1 MAETKEKK
9 GFNTGLYAVAAG
21 IVVAV
26 ILVVVTIF
34 AFTTRYTAFAPDKVA
49 QSYVDTIVQTG
60 DGYNAY
66 KMTLVSK
73 NSKYGDF
80 VRNAYMAPFVNDE
93 VEQAEFVGTGT
104 EEETKAIDTVY
115 DTMYAYYCE
124 LVKTYGLDNYDKV
137 FTNYFTKLKEVR
149 AEVYGDAYMDTE
161 YMFGAFESNVV
172 SYGESLT
179 GTQRKFASD
188 DKTIL
193 KEQSTGIYQ
202 TMFGEEADVEV
213 EALVDGKKK
222 TVTEKQLV
230 YKLTASVSD
239 TKELDETETAAYVAE
254 YKERIANFAQSGE
267 ARATQYGLAD
277 EAKEKMVNAFAKLD
291 CSDSIDAVALCT
303 VEVKTQ
309 NDTVVVTQP
318 VYVVK
323 IGNSWYVDE
332 TNADTANTLYLA
344 K

>member
-9 GFNTGLYAVAAG
+9 GFKAGLYAIVAGVIVAA
-21 IVVAV
+21 V
-26 ILVVVTIF
+26 LVGVTIF

-73 NSKYGDF
+73 NAKYGDF
-80 VRNAYMAPFVNDE
+80 IRNAYMAPFVNE
-93 VEQAEFVGTGT
+93 EAEQAKFVGTGS

-124 LVKTYGLDNYDKV
+124 LVNTYGLDNYDKV

-149 AEVYGDAYMDTE
+149 AEVYGDEYMDTE

-172 SYGESLT
+172 TYGESLT
-179 GTQRKFASD
+179 GTQRTFASD

-202 TMFGEEADVEV
+202 TMFGEEADVET

-239 TKELDETETAAYVAE
+239 AKELDEKETAAYVAE

-267 ARATQYGLAD
+267 TRADQYGLAD
-277 EAKEKMVNAFAKLD
+277 EQKTKMVDAFAKLD
-291 CSDSIDAVALCT
+291 CSESIDAVSLCT
-303 VEVKTQ
+303 VEVKDQKGNVVATQ
-309 NDTVVVTQP
+309 Q
-318 VYVVK
+318 VYVVE

-332 TNADTANTLYLA
+332 TNIDTSALYLA

>member
-1 MAETKEKK
+1 MAQTKEKK
-9 GFNTGLYAVAAG
+9 GFNAGLYAVAAG
-21 IVVAV
+21 VAVAV
-26 ILVVVTIF
+26 ILVIVTIF
-34 AFTTRYTAFAPDKVA
+34 AFTTRYTAFKPEKVA

-93 VEQAEFVGTGT
+93 VEQAAFVGTGS

-115 DTMYAYYCE
+115 NTMYTYYCE
-124 LVKTYGLDNYDKV
+124 LVNTYGLDNYDKV
-137 FTNYFTKLKEVR
+137 FTEYFTKLKAVR
-149 AEVYGDAYMDTE
+149 AEVYGDEYMDTE

-172 SYGESLT
+172 TYGESLT

-193 KEQSTGIYQ
+193 KEQATGIYQ

-222 TVTEKQLV
+222 KITEKQLV
-230 YKLTASVSD
+230 YKLTASVTD
-239 TKELDETETAAYVAE
+239 VKELDEKETDAYVAE
-254 YKERIANFAQSGE
+254 YKERISNFAKSGE
-267 ARATQYGLAD
+267 AKAAQYGLAD
-277 EAKEKMVNAFAKLD
+277 EAKEKMVDAYAKLD
-291 CSDSIDAVALCT
+291 CSENIDGVALCT
-303 VEVKTQ
+303 LEVKDQKDNVVATQ
-309 NDTVVVTQP
+309 Q

-332 TNADTANTLYLA
+332 TNADTSALYLA

>member
-9 GFNTGLYAVAAG
+9 GFKPGLYAVVAG
-21 IVVAV
+21 IIVAA

-73 NSKYGDF
+73 NAKYGDF
-80 VRNAYMAPFVNDE
+80 IRNAYMAPFVNE
-93 VEQAEFVGTGT
+93 EAEQAKFVGTGS
-104 EEETKAIDTVY
+104 EEERNAIDTVY
-115 DTMYAYYCE
+115 ETMYAYYCE
-124 LVKTYGLDNYDKV
+124 LVNTYGLDNYDQV

-149 AEVYGDAYMDTE
+149 AEVYGDEFMNTD
-161 YMFGAFESNVV
+161 YMFGAFESNVAT
-172 SYGESLT
+172 YGESLT
-179 GTQRKFASD
+179 GTQRVFASD

-193 KEQSTGIYQ
+193 KEESTGIYQ

-213 EALVDGKKK
+213 DAPGKDGKKQ
-222 TVTEKQLV
+222 TVVEKQLV
-230 YKLTASVSD
+230 YKLTTSVIEV
-239 TKELDETETAAYVAE
+239 KELNEEETAAYVAE

-277 EAKEKMVNAFAKLD
+277 EAKEKMINAFANLD
-291 CSDSIDAVALCT
+291 CSDSINAVSLCT
-303 VEVKTQ
+303 VEVKDQ
-309 NDTVVVTQP
+309 KGTVVATQQ
-318 VYVVK
+318 VYVVE
-323 IGNSWYVDE
+323 IGNSWYVDD
-332 TNADTANTLYLA
+332 TNVDTSALYIA